1 MGWLNAIQSLIIL
14 LMALWILRHS
24 RYHREQSVSKP
35 EPIVRVYVVPGGR
48 MPERKTKGAIG
59 FDTYLRAIVDPFD
72 MEPDGI
78 LRKLIFDFESI
89 PDDPDLKK
97 HIAREPR
104 EDGKGTELVYWLEP
118 GESVLVGIGFITAM
132 EFPMFYWAAPRSGWA
147 AKYRINLANAP
158 GTIDPDYRGEA
169 GILVV
174 NQGKKRF
181 ALRRGMR
188 IAQGI
193 FSEAIIPELQLVS
206 SRDELGDTARGSGG
220 FGSTNEG
227 QKAA

>member
-1 MGWLNAIQSLIIL
+1 MGWLNAIQSFIIL
-14 LMALWILRHS
+14 LMMVWILRHS
-24 RYHREQSVSKP
+24 RYHREQLAKEL
-35 EPIVRVYVVPGGR
+35 EPIVDIYVVPGGR

-59 FDTYLRAIVDPFD
+59 YDAYLRAIVDPFE

-78 LRKLIFDFESI
+78 LRKLIFDFETI
-89 PDDPDLKK
+89 PDDEYIKG
-97 HIAREPR
+97 HVSWEPR

-174 NQGKKRF
+174 NQGRKRF

-188 IAQGI
+188 IAQCI
-193 FSEAIIPELQLVS
+193 FSKAIIPQLHVVS
-206 SRDELGDTARGSGG
+206 SRDELGETARGSGG
-220 FGSTNEG
+220 FGSTDKEK
-227 QKAA
+227 KAA